1 MQSGS
6 ATAHSHFR
14 MGGEWNMR
22 SLDTPTDSR
31 SGSNPV
37 LTATPSTIGREDH
50 RLKMTI
56 EKQTLMSTAIQDLLQ
71 KEAIEE
77 IPFARMSFQS
87 YMFPLHKHGKVRAVL
102 DCSDLNQYIAHEHF
116 KMESLPTLR
125 YMIRDR
131 DWLVKVDLQDA
142 YLHVPLHPLDKPW
155 VALCWAG
162 KTYQFRAIPFGISH
176 APNYSPRSWHAC
188 FNLFEPWASVY
199 LTTSTMYVSWPVPAN
214 KPCATARF

>member
-1 MQSGS
+1 MDDLPTATPLGEKVREVAASPTHPSTNHPISPETLATNTSPLRSTIQEVVQSAIRCLQQPQNSTPRLCSRGS
-6 ATAHSHFR
+6 TTAHSHFR
-14 MGGEWNMR
+14 MGGEWNTR

-56 EKQTLMSTAIQDLLQ
+56 EKQTLMSMAIQALLE

-102 DCSDLNQYIAHEHF
+102 DCRDLNQYIAHERF

-125 YMIRDR
+125 YMI
-131 DWLVKVDLQDA
+131 
-142 YLHVPLHPLDKPW
+142 
-155 VALCWAG
+155 
-162 KTYQFRAIPFGISH
+162 
-176 APNYSPRSWHAC
+176 
-188 FNLFEPWASVY
+188 
-199 LTTSTMYVSWPVPAN
+199 
-214 KPCATARF
+214 ATEIG